1 MRLNRTYKLTDML
14 GALTA
19 ASETPKQVSEIL
31 KAEGRHMQVYTV
43 YEAEG
48 MLSSSPYARVTL
60 IRKVSDTRWE
70 GYMETS
76 LFRDG
81 PKTPVAVN
89 CTEYTLVAN
98 DDFTEFTI
106 QM

>member
-1 MRLNRTYKLTDML
+1 MLVLKML
-14 GALTA
+14 GTITKHTDK
-19 ASETPKQVSEIL
+19 EKPPKGGL
-31 KAEGRHMQVYTV
+31 PEGRHMKVYTV

-60 IRKVSDTRWE
+60 TRKVSDTRWE
-70 GYMETS
+70 GYMEAS
-76 LFRDG
+76 LYRDG

-89 CTEYTLVAN
+89 CTEYILIAN